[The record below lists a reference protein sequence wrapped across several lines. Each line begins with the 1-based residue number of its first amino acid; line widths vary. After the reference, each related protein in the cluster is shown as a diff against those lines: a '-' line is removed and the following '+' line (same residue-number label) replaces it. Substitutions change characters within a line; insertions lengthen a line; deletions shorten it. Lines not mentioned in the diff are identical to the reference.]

1 MRRATWLAAVAPLFC
16 VAGCITDSTSGSP
29 APQPTPAPTPTVA
42 YLSPTDHLVR
52 ASMALRGMRP
62 SLDELRRVNAD
73 PTQLPAIIDG
83 YLASTDFGEAVR
95 DLYNEALDVRV
106 GAAIFPAGYPSI
118 GTLAGTDTQAI
129 NVSVT
134 QAPLRLVEYV
144 VENDRPLTEMVTA
157 DYTMA
162 DGNVA
167 KVWGLAYD
175 GSGPDWRVTH
185 WTDGR
190 PPAGILDDSWL
201 FTAHATTY
209 SNSNRGRANEIS
221 RSLLCFDF
229 LSREIVVDASINLA
243 DPQQVAHA
251 VQTNDACAS
260 CHHELDPLAAY
271 FGPFFPIYVPADL
284 KTYPFANFN
293 TALAPIF
300 TVTPPAYFGHQ
311 ATGLDQLGQ
320 MIAQDPRFSLCA
332 AERFYAYFND
342 TTLDAV
348 PEAQAAAL
356 QSALVAS
363 GMNAKALAKAVVLAD
378 DFRVTTPLTNDATND
393 PNGVRMAR
401 PWQLAHLVQDLT
413 GFVWQTDLPISIDNH
428 GVIGAV
434 DLMRDSLFGFEVLAG
449 GIDSVNVTL
458 PSHTMNASA
467 MLVLRSLAAKAAP
480 YVVGADLA
488 LADPTQRRLLTRVA
502 VTDTGE
508 DAIRA
513 QLVDLELRLY
523 GQFVDAQSADV
534 TDAWTLFSSAL
545 AASGGDVRHAWTTT
559 LFAMLQDV
567 RIAYE

>member
-1 MRRATWLAAVAPLFC
+1 MKRAAWLAAAAPLFC
-16 VAGCITDSTSGSP
+16 VAGCSTDSSGP
-29 APQPTPAPTPTVA
+29 PPTPVTPPPPTVA
-42 YLSPTDHLVR
+42 FLSPTDHLVR

-62 SLDELRRVNAD
+62 STDELRRVQAD
-73 PTQLPAIIDG
+73 PTQLPSIVDS
-83 YLASTDFGEAVR
+83 YLASDAFGEAIR

-106 GAAIFPAGYPSI
+106 GAAIFPAGFPAISS
-118 GTLAGTDTQAI
+118 LAGVDTQAI

-134 QAPLRLVEYV
+134 QAPLRLVEHV
-144 VENDRPLTEMVTA
+144 VANDHPLTEIVTA

-167 KVWGLAYD
+167 KVWGLDYD
-175 GSGPDWRVTH
+175 GSGPEWRVTH
-185 WTDGR
+185 WKDGR
-190 PPAGILDDSWL
+190 PPAGVLDDSWL

-209 SNSNRGRANEIS
+209 SNSNRGRANEVS

-251 VQTNDACAS
+251 VQTNDTCAS

-271 FGPFFPIYVPADL
+271 FGPFFPIYVPADT
-284 KTYPFANFN
+284 KSYPFANFN
-293 TALAPIF
+293 QSLTPIF
-300 TVTPPAYFGHQ
+300 TVSPPAYFGHQ
-311 ATGLDQLGQ
+311 ASGLDELGQ

-332 AERFYAYFND
+332 AKRFYAYFND

-348 PEAQAAAL
+348 PEGQAAAL
-356 QSALVAS
+356 QSTLVTNA
-363 GMNAKALAKAVVLAD
+363 MNAKGLARAIVLGD
-378 DFRVTTPLTNDATND
+378 DFRVATPLTSDPTND

-401 PWQLAHLVQDLT
+401 PWQLARLFEDLT
-413 GFVWQTDLPISIDNH
+413 GMTWQTELPISIDNH

-467 MLVLRSLAAKAAP
+467 MLVLRALAAKGAPFVVAA
-480 YVVGADLA
+480 DFA
-488 LADPTQRRLLTRVA
+488 LPDATQRKLLTRVS

-508 DAIRA
+508 DAVRA

-534 TDAWTLFSSAL
+534 SDAWTLFSNAL

-567 RIAYE
+567 RIAYS